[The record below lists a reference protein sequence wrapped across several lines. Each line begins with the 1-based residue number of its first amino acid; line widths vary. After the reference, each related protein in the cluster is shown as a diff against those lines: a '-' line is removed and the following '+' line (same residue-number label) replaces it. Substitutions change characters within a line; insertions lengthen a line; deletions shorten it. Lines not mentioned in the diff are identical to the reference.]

1 MNEWRKAG
9 GGKRRKLGGRE
20 VRPVGLGC
28 MNIAFAYGG
37 QVSDAEAT
45 ALFQAALDEGYDHF
59 DTAAIYGLGR
69 SERLIGEAIS
79 HRRSEFTLAS
89 KCVLCFD
96 EDGKRRLDGSPARIR
111 ATAEGAL
118 KRLKTD
124 HIDLYYLHRP
134 DPDVPVE
141 DSMGEM
147 SRLVEEG
154 KIGAIGLSE
163 MSSDWIR
170 RAHAVHPVSALQTE
184 YSLWTRNPEIAAL
197 DTCRELGITF
207 VAFSP
212 LGRQFLTGALRDPSL
227 LEKGDLRVGMPR
239 FEAGNFARNWALLE
253 EFELLAGKAGC
264 SMAQLALAW
273 LLAQGPRHGVEMV
286 AIPGTRDPE
295 HMRENFNAGGL
306 EIEPEVVALADHLI
320 NRRTVSGNRYSDQMQ
335 AAVGTERFA
344 EETAGH

>member
-1 MNEWRKAG
+1 MSGWIKAG
-9 GGKRRKLGGRE
+9 GGNKRRLGNRT

-28 MNIAFAYGG
+28 MNISFAYGG
-37 QVSDAEAT
+37 QVSDAEAIR
-45 ALFQAALDEGYDHF
+45 LFQAALDEGYDHF
-59 DTAAIYGLGR
+59 DTAAVYGLGR
-69 SERLIGEAIS
+69 SERLIGEAIG

-89 KCVLCFD
+89 KCVLCFE
-96 EDGKRRLDGSPARIR
+96 EDGKRLLDGSPARIR

-118 KRLKTD
+118 KRLNTD

-134 DPDVPVE
+134 DPKVPVE

-184 YSLWTRNPEIAAL
+184 YSLWTRNAEIAAL

-212 LGRQFLTGALRDPSL
+212 LARQFLTGDLRDPSTL
-227 LEKGDLRVGMPR
+227 DKTDLRAGMPR
-239 FEAGNFARNWALLE
+239 FEPGNYAKNLELLE
-253 EFELLAGKAGC
+253 GFRTLSAEAGC
-264 SMAQLALAW
+264 SMAQLSLAW
-273 LLAQGPRHGVEMV
+273 VLAQGPGRDMDLV
-286 AIPGTRDPE
+286 AIPGTKDIG
-295 HMRENFNAGGL
+295 HMHENFHAGGL
-306 EIEPEVVALADHLI
+306 EIDRHILERADALI
-320 NRRTVSGNRYSDQMQ
+320 NRHTVHGNRYSPGMQ
-335 AAVGTERFA
+335 AAVGTERFP
-344 EETAGH
+344 EETA